1 MTYSIVARDPGTGQL
16 GVAAQSHFFGVGRL
30 VGWVAP
36 GVGAVATQAF
46 VNVDYGPAALEA
58 LAGGLP
64 AQAVVD
70 AVTAA
75 DELRGYRQLGVV
87 DSRGAAA
94 SFTGGSC
101 APAAGG
107 LVGDGVAVQ
116 GNMLGS
122 ERVWPAMLEAY
133 RNAGGDLA
141 DRLLAALAAAEEAGG
156 DVRGSQSAVLKVVSG
171 ERSDTPWAETVV
183 DVRVDDHPDPVGE
196 LARLVPRQRA
206 FDLIGSVIFAPD
218 LTIGPYRG
226 VAPELLAEKL
236 TGLAEAAALLGADN
250 READFW
256 RALLLARSGDREAAR
271 DLFDDLFA
279 ARPRLRGFLAAIAPL
294 GFLDDV
300 EEYV

>member
-16 GVAAQSHFFGVGRL
+16 GVGSQSHFFGVGRV
-30 VGWVAP
+30 VGWAAS

-46 VNVDYGPAALEA
+46 VNVGYGPASLEA
-58 LAGGLP
+58 LARGLP
-64 AQAVVD
+64 AQEVVD
-70 AVTAA
+70 TVTAA

-87 DSRGAAA
+87 DACGTAA
-94 SFTGGSC
+94 SFTGESC

-133 RNAGGDLA
+133 ESTGGDLA

-183 DVRVDDHPDPVGE
+183 DIRVDDHPDPVGE
-196 LARLVPRQRA
+196 LARLLPRQRA
-206 FDLIGSVIFAPD
+206 FDLIGGVIFAPD
-218 LTIGPYRG
+218 LMIGPYRR
-226 VAPELLAEKL
+226 VPPELLAEKL
-236 TGLAEAAALLGADN
+236 TGLAEAAELLGAGN

-256 RALLLARSGDREAAR
+256 RALLLARSGDRETAR
-271 DLFDDLFA
+271 ALFDDLFA
-279 ARPRLRGFLAAIAPL
+279 ARPRLRGFLAGIAPL